1 MGILIGGVLVLGLAA
16 LFIFGGG
23 KLTTLLKGFVGLFVE
38 DLTKTPEGA
47 AAVYNQA
54 IEKAQNQ
61 YNIANDTL
69 QKVAGELD
77 TAIKNHEGFLKR
89 LKECET
95 RCENFAK
102 TGQFD
107 KVELFSNEREEI
119 LLEIENAE
127 AIINDLKP
135 LYEEAKII
143 NNHLEEKLVKLKKE
157 KNRVITD
164 LKRNKQLKSMYDDMD
179 ELKNTT
185 NVDKLLDSVKTGVKE
200 SREKAV
206 GARTV
211 HNNKT
216 STKISAATAEAR
228 KLQSN
233 DYVEELKKKYS
244 TNTNTNK

>member
-1 MGILIGGVLVLGLAA
+1 MGILIGGVLVVGLAA

-23 KLTTLLKGFVGLFVE
+23 KLTTLLKGFVGVFIE

-54 IEKAQNQ
+54 IEKSQEQ

-77 TAIKNHEGFLKR
+77 TALRALKDFEKR
-89 LKECET
+89 LTDCET
-95 RCENFAK
+95 SCENFAK
-102 TGQFD
+102 AGQFD
-107 KVELFSNEREEI
+107 KVELFAQEREVI
-119 LLEIENAE
+119 IDDIENQK
-127 AIINDLKP
+127 AIIAELKP
-135 LYEEAKII
+135 LYEEAKVI
-143 NNHLEEKLVKLKKE
+143 NNHLEDKLVKLKKE

-164 LKRNKQLKSMYDDMD
+164 MKRNSQLKSMYDDMD

-185 NVDKLLDSVKTGVKE
+185 NVDKLLDTVKTGVQQ

-216 STKISAATAEAR
+216 STKVSAAKEEAK

-233 DYVEELKKKYS
+233 DYIEQLKKKHNY
-244 TNTNTNK
+244 TK

>member
-1 MGILIGGVLVLGLAA
+1 MGTLIGGLIVVGIAGFLL
-16 LFIFGGG
+16 FGGG
-23 KLTTLLKGFVGLFVE
+23 KLITLAKGFVGLFIE
-38 DLTKTPEGA
+38 DLSKTPEGA

-54 IEKAQNQ
+54 IEKSQNQ

-77 TAIKNHEGFLKR
+77 TAIKTLQGLEKKLV
-89 LKECET
+89 ECES
-95 RCENFAK
+95 RCESFAK
-102 TGQFD
+102 AGQFD
-107 KVELFSNEREEI
+107 KVELFARERED
-119 LLEIENAE
+119 LLEEIENQKVTIGE
-127 AIINDLKP
+127 LKP
-135 LYEEAKII
+135 LFEEAKVI

-157 KNRVITD
+157 KNRVVTD

-211 HNNKT
+211 HNNKV
-216 STKISAATAEAR
+216 STKIDAAKSEAR

-233 DYVEELKKKYS
+233 DFVEQLKNKY
-244 TNTNTNK
+244 NTNKH